1 MVWAGQASEHDSD
14 HGKAD
19 EGGHGARVALEVARQ
34 ASIAA
39 DPGEGSLDD
48 PAFGQDDELVQFVSF
63 DDLDDP
69 GSRPSGALR
78 HAWTLIAGIGKDAL
92 DEREEAAR
100 ALVENELRAVAI
112 LHVSRVDNNGQQEAE
127 RIDEDVTLATRDLL
141 ARIKALRVERR
152 APF

>member
-1 MVWAGQASEHDSD
+1 MVWPGQASEHDSD

-48 PAFGQDDELVQFVSF
+48 P
-63 DDLDDP
+63 

-92 DEREEAAR
+92 DEREEATR